1 MLFEGDEDEEEE
13 EEEETGVKLNS
24 NLKQAKQNALKNSAL
39 LKGKSQ
45 NDDEESEEEAPQLVK
60 GKAQQ

>member
-24 NLKQAKQNALKNSAL
+24 NLKQAK
-39 LKGKSQ
+39 
-45 NDDEESEEEAPQLVK
+45 
-60 GKAQQ
+60 